1 MKIRDL
7 RNGEWFWVNNAVMS
21 CPHID
26 SETYRVYSTLASFG
40 GMPEIRPTI
49 ATISKK
55 SCVSVRKVN
64 YAIKKLLEIGFVEIK
79 IGGGRGRSNVY
90 NLLKAVKG
98 CTVCS
103 VSKPCTD
110 EQETL
115 HETTLNPAHGAHH
128 KDIYKNNNK
137 DSSEAA
143 GEVQSTYT
151 PLGTEVVKAFEV
163 VDPKNKTYYNN
174 TTQREACDFLISEY
188 GLEEVLKRVSIL
200 PRTNKVPFFPS
211 ITTPYQLKEKWVQL
225 QDKVEQKRGELKA
238 KQPRVIW

>member
-1 MKIRDL
+1 
-7 RNGEWFWVNNAVMS
+7 MS

-26 SETYRVYSTLASFG
+26 AETYRVYSTLASFG
-40 GMPEIRPTI
+40 GMPEIRPTVS
-49 ATISKK
+49 TISKK

-98 CTVCS
+98 CTICS

-128 KDIYKNNNK
+128 KDIYKNNKK
-137 DSSEAA
+137 DTAPSAGTMGNEVIYLFRGLNPSYEELYKRKPQHIAA
-143 GEVQSTYT
+143 ENLIALHG
-151 PLGTEVVKAFEV
+151 FEKIMKV
-163 VDPKNKTYYNN
+163 IEFVDSRRSDQFCPT
-174 TTQREACDFLISEY
+174 
-188 GLEEVLKRVSIL
+188 
-200 PRTNKVPFFPS
+200 
-211 ITTPYQLKEKWVQL
+211 ITTPSQL
-225 QDKVEQKRGELKA
+225 EQKWAALEKYALGLKGNIRS
-238 KQPRVIW
+238 KQRIWV